1 MKRLGEVALSSLV
14 LAGLIPVA
22 LLSWPLRAVRNG
34 G

>member
-22 LLSWPLRAVRNG
+22 LLRE
-34 G
+34 